1 MFGSSIG
8 RGAQRIIDAM
18 VRWLALGHINPNIL
32 TVIGVALNVGC
43 GVLFGMGWFFS
54 AGVALIVANLFDMLD
69 GQVARLSGRVTRFG
83 GFLDSSLDRL
93 SDMVVFV
100 GLMVF
105 YARDLPFHSTL
116 NVFLAGAGLMG
127 SVMVSYASARAE
139 SLIPKCDVGFLRRPE
154 RVVLF
159 IIGALSTHPG
169 STNFFANR
177 MPAVL
182 WVLAVGSYWTFAHR
196 MYHTW
201 RELNRK
207 DAKTENVADTSSY
220 SQAVEGERRAEQRL
234 LHKPS

>member
-1 MFGSSIG
+1 MFGASIG
-8 RGAQRIIDAM
+8 RAAQRIIDAI

-32 TVIGVALNVGC
+32 TVIGVSLNVGC
-43 GVLFGMGWFFS
+43 GLLFGMGRFFS
-54 AGVALIVANLFDMLD
+54 AGIALIVANLFDMLD

-105 YARDLPFHSTL
+105 YARPTQYHSTL

-201 RELNRK
+201 RELTK
-207 DAKTENVADTSSY
+207 SDAKTANVDDKASY
-220 SQAVEGERRAEQRL
+220 AQSGGSKERPKRAEV
-234 LHKPS
+234 PI

>member
-1 MFGSSIG
+1 MFGASIG
-8 RGAQRIIDAM
+8 RAAQRIIDAI

-43 GVLFGMGWFFS
+43 GLLFGLGWFFA
-54 AGVALIVANLFDMLD
+54 AGIALVVANLFDMLD

-105 YARDLPFHSTL
+105 YARDTEAHSTL

-169 STNFFANR
+169 SSNFFANR

-201 RELNRK
+201 RELTK
-207 DAKTENVADTSSY
+207 SDAKTANVDADASY
-220 SQAVEGERRAEQRL
+220 AQSGGSKERPKRAEV
-234 LHKPS
+234 PI

>member
-1 MFGSSIG
+1 MFGASIG
-8 RGAQRIIDAM
+8 RAGQRIIDAM
-18 VRWLALGHINPNIL
+18 VRWLARGHINPNIL
-32 TVIGVALNVGC
+32 TFVGVAINVGS
-43 GVLFGMGWFFS
+43 GLLFGFGWFFS
-54 AGVALIVANLFDMLD
+54 AGIVLIVANLFDMLD
-69 GQVARLSGRVTRFG
+69 GQVARLSGRVTTFG

-105 YARDLPFHSTL
+105 YARPEYHSTL

-139 SLIPKCDVGFLRRPE
+139 SMIPKCDVGFLRRPE

-159 IIGALSTHPG
+159 IIGALSTVPG
-169 STNFFANR
+169 SSNYFAYR

-201 RELNRK
+201 IEVNR
-207 DAKTENVADTSSY
+207 TETKSSSEKESANADH
-220 SQAVEGERRAEQRL
+220 AEVRGEPTLA
-234 LHKPS
+234 HKVG

>member
-1 MFGSSIG
+1 MFGASIG
-8 RGAQRIIDAM
+8 RAGQRIIDAM
-18 VRWLALGHINPNIL
+18 VRWLARGHINPNIL
-32 TVIGVALNVGC
+32 TSVGVAINVGS
-43 GVLFGMGWFFS
+43 GLLFGFGWFFS
-54 AGVALIVANLFDMLD
+54 AGIVLIVANLFDMLD
-69 GQVARLSGRVTRFG
+69 GQVARLSGRVTSFG

-105 YARDLPFHSTL
+105 YARTTEPEFHSTL

-159 IIGALSTHPG
+159 IIGALSSVPG
-169 STNFFANR
+169 SNNYFAYR

-182 WVLAVGSYWTFAHR
+182 WVLAIGSYWTFAHR
-196 MYHTW
+196 MHHTW
-201 RELNRK
+201 TEVNR
-207 DAKTENVADTSSY
+207 TEPASTVAESG
-220 SQAVEGERRAEQRL
+220 QQPEMRVEPTLA
-234 LHKPS
+234 HKVG

>member
-1 MFGSSIG
+1 MFGASIG
-8 RGAQRIIDAM
+8 RAGQRIIDAM
-18 VRWLALGHINPNIL
+18 VRWLARGHINPNIL
-32 TVIGVALNVGC
+32 TSVGVAINVGS
-43 GVLFGMGWFFS
+43 GLLFGFGQFFW
-54 AGVALIVANLFDMLD
+54 AGMVLIVANLFDMLD
-69 GQVARLSGRVTRFG
+69 GQVARLSGRVTSFG

-105 YARDLPFHSTL
+105 YARALPDHSTL

-139 SLIPKCDVGFLRRPE
+139 SMIPKCDVGFLRRPE

-159 IIGALSTHPG
+159 IIGALSTVPG
-169 STNFFANR
+169 SNNYLAYR

-182 WVLAVGSYWTFAHR
+182 WVLAIGSYWTFAHR

-201 RELNRK
+201 TEVNR
-207 DAKTENVADTSSY
+207 TENESAAANGVKNPEKPE
-220 SQAVEGERRAEQRL
+220 VRGEPTLA
-234 LHKPS
+234 HKVG

>member
-1 MFGSSIG
+1 MFGASIG
-8 RGAQRIIDAM
+8 RAGQRIIDEM
-18 VRWLALGHINPNIL
+18 VRWLARGHINPNIL
-32 TVIGVALNVGC
+32 TSVGVAINVGS
-43 GVLFGMGWFFS
+43 GLLFGFGRFFW
-54 AGVALIVANLFDMLD
+54 AGIVLIIANLFDMLD
-69 GQVARLSGRVTRFG
+69 GQVARLSGRVTSYG

-105 YARDLPFHSTL
+105 YARDTEFHSTL
-116 NVFLAGAGLMG
+116 NVFLAGAGMMG

-159 IIGALSTHPG
+159 IIGALSTRSG
-169 STNFFANR
+169 SHNFFANR

-196 MYHTW
+196 MFHTW
-201 RELNRK
+201 REVN
-207 DAKTENVADTSSY
+207 KTELSEA
-220 SQAVEGERRAEQRL
+220 AAGEVSDENASPDLRAE
-234 LHKPS
+234 PT

>member
-1 MFGSSIG
+1 MFGASIG
-8 RGAQRIIDAM
+8 RAAQRIIDAI
-18 VRWLALGHINPNIL
+18 VRWLAIGHINPNIL
-32 TVIGVALNVGC
+32 TVIGVSLNVGC
-43 GVLFGMGWFFS
+43 GLLFGLGWFFY

-105 YARDLPFHSTL
+105 YARPQYHSTL

-169 STNFFANR
+169 STNYFANR

-201 RELNRK
+201 RELTKVEEKTANV
-207 DAKTENVADTSSY
+207 DAEASY
-220 SQAVEGERRAEQRL
+220 AQSNGSKERPKRAEV
-234 LHKPS
+234 PI